1 VSEKRR
7 DVRYPARILAWL
19 KRRNE
24 EEELLTNDVSYR
36 GAFVRTDAPAALR
49 ALLKVSFELPNGGVK
64 VAGHCMVV
72 RVVTKAEGGD
82 AARVPGIGLQFWG
95 PIENQR
101 AWDQFIHELK
111 VRERAGMPA
120 ARATDKIRR
129 ISERFRMAL
138 DVQLGN
144 ETSHTRDVSETGMAI
159 RTTSNLPVGTRTTL
173 QIRRHNESVVVDVI
187 IRRRID
193 EPDFK
198 GVGVEYVDVPKSARL
213 SILAMVAEGTPSE
226 EIIYIDADDPELH

>member
-7 DVRYPARILAWL
+7 DVRYPARILARL
-19 KRRNE
+19 KRRTE

-36 GAFVRTDAPAALR
+36 GAFVRTDAPASLR

-64 VAGHCMVV
+64 VSGHGMVV
-72 RVVTKAEGGD
+72 RVVTKGEGGD

-120 ARATDKIRR
+120 ARATDKTRR

-138 DVQLGN
+138 DVQLGS

-193 EPDFK
+193 EPEFK

-226 EIIYIDADDPELH
+226 EIVYIDADDPELH